1 MRFVVTGATG
11 LIGRRLVERLL
22 AASHEVHTLGRS
34 PRKGAPT
41 PAGFSI
47 WDFQQP
53 APAEALNGA
62 DVVVHLA
69 GEPVAQRW
77 TKEVKRKIRNSRVE
91 GTRWLVEGIAN
102 CGAAPKTL
110 ICASAVG
117 YYGDRGEEELSEIA
131 PPGKGFLSEVCVEWE
146 REARRAEE
154 LGVRVVIVRI
164 GVVLALEGGALP
176 KMLPVFRAGIGGPV
190 GTGRQWM
197 PWIHLVDIARLI
209 QWAAET
215 PSVAGVLNGVSPN
228 PVRNGD
234 FARTLGRVLRRPA
247 LLLVPEFAVRLI
259 FGEMAS
265 VVLDSQ
271 KAVPGAALAAGF
283 EFQQPRLDAALRD
296 LLG

>member
-34 PRKGAPT
+34 PKKGAPA
-41 PAGFSI
+41 PAGFTI

-53 APAEALNGA
+53 APADALEGA

-77 TKEVKRKIRNSRVE
+77 TKEVKRKIRSSRVD
-91 GTRWLVEGIAN
+91 GTRWLVEGMAN
-102 CGAAPKTL
+102 AGVRPKTL
-110 ICASAVG
+110 VCASAVG
-117 YYGDRGEEELSEIA
+117 YYGDRGEEELSETA
-131 PPGKGFLSEVCVEWE
+131 APGKGFLAEVCVEWE
-146 REARRAEE
+146 REARKAEE
-154 LGVRVVIVRI
+154 LGIRVVIVRT

-176 KMLPVFRAGIGGPV
+176 KMLPVFRAGMGGPV

-197 PWIHLVDIARLI
+197 PWIHLVDIARLM

-215 PSVAGVLNGVSPN
+215 ANVAGVLNGVSPN

-234 FARTLGRVLRRPA
+234 FARTLGRVLHRPA
-247 LLLVPEFAVRLI
+247 LLLVPEFAVRLL
-259 FGEMAS
+259 FGEMAA
-265 VVLDSQ
+265 VVLESQ
-271 KAVPGAALAAGF
+271 KAVPAAALAAGF
-283 EFQQPRLDAALRD
+283 QFEHPRLDAALRD